1 MAVAREEE
9 GAGGGEEEEAARARQ
24 GEAGGGGG
32 SGEHGERQGW
42 DWESELSP
50 LARAGACG
58 QRRVEVEER
67 RGEGGVGGGAAR
79 GVEWRGYGV
88 FSRIWLDRVIAEHR
102 PAPARGIFPV
112 ALTRTSL
119 LQKLAWFK

>member
-67 RGEGGVGGGAAR
+67 RGEER
-79 GVEWRGYGV
+79 GEWEVEPRVEWSGGDME
-88 FSRIWLDRVIAEHR
+88 FSRGFGWI
-102 PAPARGIFPV
+102 G
-112 ALTRTSL
+112 
-119 LQKLAWFK
+119 